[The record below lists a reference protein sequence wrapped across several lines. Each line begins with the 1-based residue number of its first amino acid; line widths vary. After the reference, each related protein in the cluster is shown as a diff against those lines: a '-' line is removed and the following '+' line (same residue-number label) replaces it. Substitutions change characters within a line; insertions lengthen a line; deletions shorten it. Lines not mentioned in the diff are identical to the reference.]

1 MGRLSMSFFNAKN
14 KFKGVRNLKFVRFLE
29 NNNTSYGVL
38 EGNEVIKIEGSIFEA
53 YQLTE
58 QRVPLADVQLLAPVV
73 PGKMVAIG
81 LNYKKHA
88 EEMNKPLPEEPMMF
102 LVSPTAV
109 VGPDEDIRLVNPEHR
124 NDHEAEIAIVIG
136 RQASEVSVENALD
149 YVCGYTCCNDVSDRV
164 LQKKDGQFTRAKS
177 FATYKPLGPVIATD
191 IDPDNAPIRL
201 KVNGEIRQD
210 SNTGDMIFSTAEII
224 SIVSQVMTLEP
235 GDVIITGTPSGV
247 SPLYDGDI
255 VEVEIDGIGGLTNKV
270 TIKNA

>member
-1 MGRLSMSFFNAKN
+1 M
-14 KFKGVRNLKFVRFLE
+14 KFARFLE
-29 NNNTSYGVL
+29 NGIISYGVV
-38 EGNEVIKIEGSIFEA
+38 EGDEIIKIDGSIFDA
-53 YQLTE
+53 YKLTD
-58 QRVPLADVQLLAPVV
+58 QRVALNQVQLLAPVV

-109 VGPDEDIRLVNPEHR
+109 IGPEEEIQLVNPEHR

-136 RQASEVSVENALD
+136 KRASEVAIDEALE
-149 YVCGYTCCNDVSDRV
+149 YVFGYTICNDVSDRV

-191 IDPDNAPIRL
+191 IDPDRSPIQLRVNA
-201 KVNGEIRQD
+201 EIRQD
-210 SNTGDMIFSTAEII
+210 SNTNDMIFSASEII
-224 SIVSQVMTLEP
+224 SLVSHVMTLEP

-247 SPLYDGDI
+247 SPLYDGDV
-255 VEVEIDGIGGLTNKV
+255 VEVEIEGIGVLSNKV
-270 TIKNA
+270 TNKNI